1 MTSGY
6 SKPIALLAPGPGMT
20 QLQVLQAMHFAAQ
33 KHRGQ
38 RRKDDSQSP
47 YINHPILV
55 ALQLAEI
62 AEVTDPDILAGAILH
77 DTLEDTDTTAEEL
90 ETQFGARVRS
100 FVEAVTDDK
109 SLPKQQR
116 KQLQIDHAPS
126 LSMGAALIKISDKI
140 ANLKD
145 LMNSPPQGWSLER
158 RQQYLEWSVAVV
170 NNCPAVNDRLENYFE
185 ETVNAVRAAL
195 SLQPADKT

>member
-1 MTSGY
+1 
-6 SKPIALLAPGPGMT
+6 MT

-62 AEVTDPDILAGAILH
+62 AEITDPDILAGAILH
-77 DTLEDTDTTAEEL
+77 DTLEDTNTTAEEL
-90 ETQFGARVRS
+90 ETNFGARVRS

-126 LSMGAALIKISDKI
+126 LSTGAALIKISDKI

-170 NNCPAVNDRLENYFE
+170 NNCPAVNDQLENYFE
-185 ETVNAVRAAL
+185 ETVKAVQAAL
-195 SLQPADKT
+195 SPQPADKS